1 VESFTIRASEIAHE
15 QRIIETQDLGAFYRF
30 VNKRISNRSCVGAI
44 ATPDGTILTN
54 NYDRA
59 NAFNAYFSSVNV
71 ADNGSIP
78 DCRSVSLTGIL
89 DTIIHLM
96 KEMFSVPSINLR
108 IICRLGPT
116 AYHTYVI

>member
-1 VESFTIRASEIAHE
+1 
-15 QRIIETQDLGAFYRF
+15 

-44 ATPDGTILTN
+44 ANPDSTILTN

-78 DCRSVSLTGIL
+78 HYC
-89 DTIIHLM
+89 
-96 KEMFSVPSINLR
+96 
-108 IICRLGPT
+108 
-116 AYHTYVI
+116 